1 MNYSEFLVSVEI
13 AEALKKIGFDKNN
26 DKVVKL
32 YDYENKKIIEPS
44 WEFHYRQSYFGRYLD
59 FPDEYCPLFTYE
71 QVFAWFREKK
81 LVGVVSTKRI
91 TNKGGLEYCGF
102 VDDLRIG
109 GKINYIENTPSYE
122 SARLNVLNK
131 IIEMY
136 EKKDKTFEFT
146 GETLLHN
153 KVTLNRIRAVVD
165 IPEADVKKGDIG
177 GWIEKEEN
185 LSGNAWVYDNSKV
198 YGNAIVY
205 DNVEIAGDSEVR
217 DAAKVYGDAC
227 VRNKSV
233 VKDYAMVFGDAVVAN
248 KSEVKGTAKL
258 YGNAVITEE
267 SMIRDYACVYE
278 DVFIEKS
285 SVYGN
290 ASVSGK
296 VIVKGNS
303 EIHGNA
309 RVSGKV
315 EITDRSSVYG
325 DVMISGEI
333 KISDE
338 AKIR

>member
-1 MNYSEFLVSVEI
+1 MKKIKNKNMKYDTFLVPIGIYQKLKEI
-13 AEALKKIGFDKNN
+13 GYDGQGLVSDRYTLNTKDMIGGEPNYCEFD
-26 DKVVKL
+26 L
-32 YDYENKKIIEPS
+32 E
-44 WEFHYRQSYFGRYLD
+44 D
-59 FPDEYCPLFTYE
+59 FEDGEIPTYE

-81 LVGVVSTKRI
+81 LVGIVSTNRI
-91 TNKGGLEYCGF
+91 INRGGFEYCGF

-136 EKKDKTFEFT
+136 ENKDKTFEFT

-177 GWIEKEEN
+177 GWIEKEDN
-185 LSGNAWVYDNSKV
+185 LFGNAWVYDNSKV
-198 YGNAIVY
+198 YGKAKVY
-205 DNVEIAGDSEVR
+205 DNAKIKDDSEVR
-217 DAAKVYGDAC
+217 DSANVFGEAYIK
-227 VRNKSV
+227 NKSV
-233 VKDYAMVFGDAVVAN
+233 VKYHASVSGNVLVNM
-248 KSEVKGTAKL
+248 SEVGGTSRL
-258 YGNAVITEE
+258 YGNAVITDE
-267 SMIRDYACVYE
+267 SKIGDYACVYE
-278 DVFIEKS
+278 DVFIVNS

-296 VIVKGNS
+296 VIVEGNS
-303 EIHGNA
+303 AVYDRA

-315 EITDRSSVYG
+315 EISGRSYVCGEVSL
-325 DVMISGEI
+325 SGEI

-338 AKIR
+338 SKIR

>member
-1 MNYSEFLVSVEI
+1 MKYDTFLVPIGIYQKLKEI
-13 AEALKKIGFDKNN
+13 GYDGQGLVSDKYTLNTKDMFGGDPN
-26 DKVVKL
+26 
-32 YDYENKKIIEPS
+32 YYEFEL
-44 WEFHYRQSYFGRYLD
+44 ED
-59 FPDEYCPLFTYE
+59 FEEGEIPTYE

-227 VRNKSV
+227 VRNKS
-233 VKDYAMVFGDAVVAN
+233 
-248 KSEVKGTAKL
+248 
-258 YGNAVITEE
+258 
-267 SMIRDYACVYE
+267 MIRDYACVYE

>member
-1 MNYSEFLVSVEI
+1 MKYDTFLVPIGIYQKLKEI
-13 AEALKKIGFDKNN
+13 GYDGQGLVSDRYTLNTKDMIGGDPNYHEFELEAFEEGEI
-26 DKVVKL
+26 
-32 YDYENKKIIEPS
+32 P
-44 WEFHYRQSYFGRYLD
+44 
-59 FPDEYCPLFTYE
+59 TYE

-81 LVGVVSTKRI
+81 LVGIVSTNRI
-91 TNKGGLEYCGF
+91 INRGGFEYCGF